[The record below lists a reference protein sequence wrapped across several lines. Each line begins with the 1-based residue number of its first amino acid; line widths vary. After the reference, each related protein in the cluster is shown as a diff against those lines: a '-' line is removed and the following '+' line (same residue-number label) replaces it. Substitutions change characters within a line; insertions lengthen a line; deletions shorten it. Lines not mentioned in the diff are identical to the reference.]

1 MTKQEKVLKALDHLF
16 PNAKGEL
23 EADSSFQ
30 LLVAVVLSAQT
41 TDIQVNK
48 VTKVLF
54 AKYPNPIDL
63 ANASYED
70 VSNIIKHIGLYKTK
84 TKNII
89 NLSKILIEK
98 FDSLVPSSRKE
109 LESLPGV
116 GRKTANVILSNVF
129 NIPAIA
135 VDTHVYRVSHR
146 LGLSTGKTP
155 LDVEVDLNK
164 SFPKETWLKLHHQ
177 LIFFGRYHCKAKN
190 PNCKTCPLVDI
201 CIYPDKNL

>member
-190 PNCKTCPLVDI
+190 PNCKTCPLIDI